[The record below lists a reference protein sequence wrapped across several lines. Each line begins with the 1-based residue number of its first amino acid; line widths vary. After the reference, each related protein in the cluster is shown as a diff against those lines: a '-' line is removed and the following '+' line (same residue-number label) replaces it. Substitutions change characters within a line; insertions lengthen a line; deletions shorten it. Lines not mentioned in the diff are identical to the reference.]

1 MNRYILLLLLMFI
14 PIMTFPTMVIGYSPA
29 NIKIYINEKK
39 ITFDE
44 DPIVVN
50 GRILVPLR
58 KIAEIFFAS
67 IDWKDPQVL
76 VKKGDVEV
84 ILTIGSSKALINRK
98 IVFFE
103 QPPVIVNGRTMVS
116 LRFITEALGAKVVWD
131 SRMRIVKIS
140 SEGLELP
147 GNENLYKNNVPLIGP
162 VRGPDFEEAKA
173 YVLSHKLLKD
183 IENMQYTPIRFS
195 EFLDTY
201 TMIAG
206 KDEFDRNKALWLK
219 KDKYTGQVVEVDSV
233 MIDEGIDEE
242 RVYFIL
248 EQKGI
253 IREMVQK
260 IYLAPYNEGNVCW
273 YVVARTN
280 DKEYYYCL
288 DFKTGA
294 IVIENIDTI

>member
-98 IVFFE
+98 IIFFE

-195 EFLDTY
+195 EFSDTY

-288 DFKTGA
+288 DFKTGV
-294 IVIENIDTI
+294 IVIENINTI

>member
-1 MNRYILLLLLMFI
+1 
-14 PIMTFPTMVIGYSPA
+14 
-29 NIKIYINEKK
+29 
-39 ITFDE
+39 
-44 DPIVVN
+44 
-50 GRILVPLR
+50 
-58 KIAEIFFAS
+58 
-67 IDWKDPQVL
+67 
-76 VKKGDVEV
+76 
-84 ILTIGSSKALINRK
+84 
-98 IVFFE
+98 
-103 QPPVIVNGRTMVS
+103 
-116 LRFITEALGAKVVWD
+116 
-131 SRMRIVKIS
+131 MRIVKIS

-288 DFKTGA
+288 DFKTGV
-294 IVIENIDTI
+294 IVIENINTI

>member
-1 MNRYILLLLLMFI
+1 
-14 PIMTFPTMVIGYSPA
+14 MVIGYSPA

-84 ILTIGSSKALINRK
+84 ILTIGSSKAFINRK

-288 DFKTGA
+288 DFKTGV
-294 IVIENIDTI
+294 IVIENINTI